1 MLKNLNIWFLSSLL
15 VSLGVLIPI
24 VTVFFSFFEE
34 TSNYYQILKDT
45 FLFEYIFN
53 SFILLICV
61 LALTFIIGTTCA
73 YLVSFYKFPFS
84 NFFKWSLILG
94 FAVPP
99 YIYAYSLT
107 AFFENYGTAF
117 TILINLFGEGEY
129 NKYIPKFDG
138 LLGAVLSLSFSL
150 FAYVYILSRA
160 SFLYQSQN
168 LIDLGRSLGF
178 SKFKSLYSLILPAA
192 RPAIVAGLSLVAMET
207 LAEFGAVDFFS
218 INTLTTGIYNSWITF
233 DDLAFSNRL
242 SFFLLIFIFACFII
256 ENFSRR
262 NAKYHFNSRGGFKHK
277 EKITLTGKK
286 SFFAFL
292 FCFIIENYSRK
303 KAKYHFNSRGGFK
316 QKEKIKL
323 SGKKSFFAF
332 LFCFIIFFLS
342 FLFPLSQMLYWTIKF
357 PENLFDIDIISLTLN
372 TIYLVILSSI
382 VLILFSLLSNYGNRV
397 SRNKILNFLS
407 TISISGYAIP
417 GVILAV
423 AFITFIAW
431 FDDNVVKS
439 LGFLSIKK
447 IFIGSIL
454 GLVLVYFVRFYS
466 LAFNGIKSGYEKI
479 NISVDESSY
488 LLGYSKKKTFL
499 NIHIPFLRNSLL
511 FVAILISLEIIRE
524 LPITLILRPFNF
536 ETFATTAYISASEDL
551 LEAAA
556 VPSLFLILIAT
567 LFIMFTSKYILR
579 ENER

>member
-1 MLKNLNIWFLSSLL
+1 MYLKKINFWFVSSLL
-15 VSLGVLIPI
+15 ISVIVAIPI
-24 VTVFFSFFEE
+24 ITVFSSFFED

-53 SFILLICV
+53 SLALLICV
-61 LALTFIIGTTCA
+61 LALTFLFGISAA
-73 YLVSFYKFPFS
+73 YLVSFYTFPLS
-84 NFFKWSLILG
+84 NFFKWAMILS

-107 AFFENYGTAF
+107 AFFENYGTLYS
-117 TILINLFGEGEY
+117 ILKNLLGEGNY
-129 NKYIPKFDG
+129 NQYIPKFDG

-178 SKFKSLYSLILPAA
+178 SKYKSFYSLILPAA
-192 RPAIVAGLSLVAMET
+192 RPAIVTGLSLVAMET

-233 DDLAFSNRL
+233 DDLAFSNRI
-242 SFFLLIFIFACFII
+242 SFFLLVFIFALFII
-256 ENFSRR
+256 ENLSRKKAR
-262 NAKYHFNSRGGFKHK
+262 YHSNTKGGFKHK
-277 EKITLTGKK
+277 EK
-286 SFFAFL
+286 S
-292 FCFIIENYSRK
+292 
-303 KAKYHFNSRGGFK
+303 
-316 QKEKIKL
+316 QL
-323 SGKKSFFAF
+323 SGIKAFYAFFICF
-332 LFCFIIFFLS
+332 LIFFLS
-342 FLFPLSQMLYWTIKF
+342 FLFPLGQMLYWTIKF
-357 PENLFDIDIISLTLN
+357 PENFFDLEIISLTLN
-372 TIYLVILSSI
+372 TIYLVFLSSL
-382 VLILFSLLSNYGNRV
+382 VLIFFSLISNYGNRV
-397 SRNKILNFLS
+397 SKNKVLNILS
-407 TISISGYAIP
+407 TLSISGYAIP

-431 FDDNVVKS
+431 FDENVIQA

-447 IFIGSIL
+447 LFIGSVL

-488 LLGYSKKKTFL
+488 LLGYSKQKTFT
-499 NIHIPFLRNSLL
+499 NIHVPYLRNSLL
-511 FVAILISLEIIRE
+511 FVVILISLEIIRE

-556 VPSLFLILIAT
+556 APSLFLILIAT
-567 LFIMFTSKYILR
+567 IFIMITSKYILR
-579 ENER
+579 EK

>member
-1 MLKNLNIWFLSSLL
+1 MRINFWYISSFIISTL
-15 VSLGVLIPI
+15 VIIPI
-24 VTVFFSFFEE
+24 LTVFSSFFET

-45 FLFEYIFN
+45 FLLEYIFN
-53 SFILLICV
+53 SIILLISV
-61 LALTFIIGTTCA
+61 LLLTFLIGTGTA
-73 YLVSFYKFPFS
+73 YLVSFYKFPLS
-84 NFFKWSLILG
+84 NFFKWGLILS

-107 AFFENYGTAF
+107 AFFENYGTAYS
-117 TILINLFGEGEY
+117 ILKNLFGDGNY
-129 NKYIPKFDG
+129 NRHIPKFDG
-138 LLGAVLSLSFSL
+138 MMGVILSLSFSL
-150 FAYVYILSRA
+150 FAYVYILARA

-168 LIDLGRSLGF
+168 FIDLGKNLGF
-178 SKFKSLYSLILPAA
+178 SRFKTLYSIILPAA

-207 LAEFGAVDFFS
+207 LAEFGAVDFFA

-233 DDLAFSNRL
+233 DDLAFANQL
-242 SFFLLIFIFACFII
+242 SFYLLLFIFALFIL
-256 ENFSRR
+256 ENLSR
-262 NAKYHFNSRGGFKHK
+262 N
-277 EKITLTGKK
+277 
-286 SFFAFL
+286 
-292 FCFIIENYSRK
+292 
-303 KAKYHFNSRGGFK
+303 KAKYHFNTRGGFK
-316 QKEKIKL
+316 QKQKIQL
-323 SGKKSFFAF
+323 SGSKSFGAF
-332 LFCFIIFFLS
+332 IFCFFVFSLS
-342 FLFPLSQMLYWTIKF
+342 FLFPLSQMIYWTIKF
-357 PENLFDIDIISLTLN
+357 PENLFDLQIIELLTN
-372 TIYLVILSSI
+372 TLYLVFLSSL
-382 VLILFSLLSNYGNRV
+382 VLIIFALISNYGNRV
-397 SRNKILNFLS
+397 AKNKTLNFLS
-407 TISISGYAIP
+407 TLSISGYAIP

-431 FDDNVVKS
+431 FDESVVKN

-447 IFIGSIL
+447 IFIGSIF

-488 LLGYSKKKTFL
+488 LLGYSKRKTFM

-511 FVAILISLEIIRE
+511 FVCILISLEIVRE

-567 LFIMFTSKYILR
+567 SFIIVTSKYILR
-579 ENER
+579 DNNE